1 MGNRNSAKPP
11 ISSTDLTPKSVGGM
25 IQDLQED
32 IKCSICLESFIN
44 PVSIDCGHN
53 FCQECLFI
61 HLNNSPQSEY
71 NCPECRHLCRPEC
84 MKPDARLK
92 SLVEKIS
99 QFPHLEEVNK
109 KISTASMILG
119 QPVQLVGLD
128 ENGDL
133 YLDAEALSSCLEQE
147 EVKDTPVCLISIIGE
162 QRQGKSFLL
171 NFLLRRFK
179 NLAVADD
186 SWMGHEDEPLTGF
199 EWHPGTK
206 SITKGIWIWNQPF
219 LVPGEN
225 GKVALFLIDT
235 EGSMDIERS
244 KDNGVKFSAF
254 SMLLSSYQIL
264 NLSHRLK
271 DPDLEYMEMFLYI
284 AKTVGH
290 QFKLKPVQHLDVL
303 VRDWFYPATYGF
315 QGGQGY
321 LQDTI
326 QKLEGQPNRHPQA
339 LQTFKSTDTSCYL
352 MPFPGKTLVMG
363 NEGTIAGMDED
374 FRECLKDYGNHVAR
388 SAGMHVQRNQKS
400 KPLTGTELANKIKDL
415 SELMKQYHTGFSSPT
430 EMAYTFNQNNNK
442 MFQKKFKKFIEK
454 QDKFSRSMWA
464 SLRVSPNSMTRR
476 LEEKQE
482 KLLQQF
488 RDSFQGD
495 ELHRTEFLS
504 CLESYLKCE
513 ANDFMEDYIRRFKS
527 SAIKA
532 GAAIGVGAV
541 GLAGGAVGA
550 SIAAALLA
558 GEAIVL
564 GTGATFAIGTVAGAG
579 TFGLVGGGVGAS
591 VGSRLGNA
599 KSNEA
604 KNEAK
609 GDNETKE
616 EEEEE
621 EEEENVSDEKS
632 LISRLGAS

>member
-1 MGNRNSAKPP
+1 MIKIEHGLKERQIRPTL
-11 ISSTDLTPKSVGGM
+11 STAPTPKSVGDI

-32 IKCSICLESFIN
+32 IKCSICLESFNN

-53 FCQECLFI
+53 FCQDCLFV
-61 HLNNSPQSEY
+61 HLNNSPQPEY
-71 NCPECRHLCRPEC
+71 NCPECRHLCHPEH

-99 QFPHLEEVNK
+99 EFPHLEEVNK
-109 KISTASMILG
+109 KMPTASLEMG

-133 YLDAEALSSCLEQE
+133 YLDVEALSSCLERE
-147 EVKDTPVCLISIIGE
+147 EVKDTPICLISMIGE

-171 NFLLRRFK
+171 NFLLRRLK
-179 NLAVADD
+179 NLAVTDY
-186 SWMGHEDEPLTGF
+186 SWLGQVDQPLTGF

-219 LVPGEN
+219 LVSDEN

-244 KDNGVKFSAF
+244 KDNGVKLSAF
-254 SMLLSSYQIL
+254 SMLLSSYQ
-264 NLSHRLK
+264 
-271 DPDLEYMEMFLYI
+271 MFLYI

-303 VRDWFYPATYGF
+303 VRDWFYPPIYGF
-315 QGGQGY
+315 QGGQVY
-321 LQDTI
+321 LHDII
-326 QKLEGQPNRHPQA
+326 QKLEGQPNRHSQT
-339 LQTFKSTDTSCYL
+339 LQIFKSTSTSCYL
-352 MPFPGKTLVMG
+352 MPFPGKAL
-363 NEGTIAGMDED
+363 
-374 FRECLKDYGNHVAR
+374 DYGNHIAR
-388 SAGMHVQRNQKS
+388 SAGMHVQRNQEN
-400 KPLTGTELANKIKDL
+400 KPLTGTELADKIK
-415 SELMKQYHTGFSSPT
+415 
-430 EMAYTFNQNNNK
+430 MAYTFNLNNNK
-442 MFQKKFKKFIEK
+442 MFQKKFKKFIQK
-454 QDKFSRSMWA
+454 QDKFSCSI
-464 SLRVSPNSMTRR
+464 LRNLYVSPNSMTKR
-476 LEEKQE
+476 LEEKQK

-495 ELHRTEFLS
+495 EPHQTEFLT

-513 ANDFMEDYIRRFKS
+513 ANDFLENYRRRFKS

-550 SIAAALLA
+550 GIAAALLA
-558 GEAIVL
+558 TEAIVL
-564 GTGATFAIGTVAGAG
+564 GAGATFAIGTVAGAS
-579 TFGLVGGGVGAS
+579 TFGLVGGGVGAG
-591 VGSRLGNA
+591 VGSHIGSS
-599 KSNEA
+599 KSNDN

-609 GDNETKE
+609 DDNKTED
-616 EEEEE
+616 
-621 EEEENVSDEKS
+621 EEENVSDEKS
-632 LISRLGAS
+632 LIS

>member
-1 MGNRNSAKPP
+1 MGNTNSAKQPTL
-11 ISSTDLTPKSVGGM
+11 STAPTPKSVGGM

-32 IKCSICLESFIN
+32 IKCSICLESFSN

-53 FCQECLFI
+53 FCQDCLFD
-61 HLNNSPQSEY
+61 HLNHSPQSEY
-71 NCPECRHLCRPEC
+71 NCPECRHLCHPEH

-99 QFPHLEEVNK
+99 LFPHLEEVNK
-109 KISTASMILG
+109 KMPTASLELG

-133 YLDAEALSSCLEQE
+133 YMDAEALSSCLEGE
-147 EVKDTPVCLISIIGE
+147 EVKDTPICLISIIGE

-171 NFLLRRFK
+171 NFLLRRLK
-179 NLAVADD
+179 NLAVTDD
-186 SWMGHEDEPLTGF
+186 SWLGQEDEPLTGF

-219 LVPGEN
+219 LVSDEN

-244 KDNGVKFSAF
+244 KDNGVKLSAF

-264 NLSHRLK
+264 NLSHKLK
-271 DPDLEYMEMFLYI
+271 DPDVEYMEMYLYI
-284 AKTVGH
+284 AKTVDH
-290 QFKLKPVQHLDVL
+290 QFKLKPVQHLDIL
-303 VRDWFYPATYGF
+303 VRDWFYPPTYGF
-315 QGGQGY
+315 QGGQVY
-321 LQDTI
+321 LHDII
-326 QKLEGQPNRHPQA
+326 QKLEGQPKRHSQA
-339 LQTFKSTDTSCYL
+339 LQMFKSTNTSCYL
-352 MPFPGKTLVMG
+352 MPFPGKALVMG
-363 NEGTIAGMDED
+363 TEGTIAGMDED
-374 FRECLKDYGNHVAR
+374 FRGFLKDYGNHIAR
-388 SAGMHVQRNQKS
+388 SAGMHVQRNQKN
-400 KPLTGTELANKIKDL
+400 KPLTGTEIADKIKAL
-415 SELMKQYHTGFSSPT
+415 SELMKQYHTGFSSPI

-442 MFQKKFKKFIEK
+442 MFQKKFKKFIQK
-454 QDKFSRSMWA
+454 QDKFSCSILA
-464 SLRVSPNSMTRR
+464 SLRVSPNSMTKRF
-476 LEEKQE
+476 EEKQK

-488 RDSFQGD
+488 RDSFHGD
-495 ELHRTEFLS
+495 ELHQTEFLT
-504 CLESYLKCE
+504 CLESYLKYE
-513 ANDFMEDYIRRFKS
+513 ANNFLEGYRRRFKS

-532 GAAIGVGAV
+532 GVAIGVSAV

-550 SIAAALLA
+550 GIAAALLA

-579 TFGLVGGGVGAS
+579 TFGLVGGGLGAG
-591 VGSRLGNA
+591 VGSRIGSS
-599 KSNEA
+599 KSNNN

-609 GDNETKE
+609 DDNEIE
-616 EEEEE
+616 D

-632 LISRLGAS
+632 LIS

>member
-1 MGNRNSAKPP
+1 MGNTNSAKPP
-11 ISSTDLTPKSVGGM
+11 ISSTVPTPKSVGGM

-53 FCQECLFI
+53 FCQDCLFI

-71 NCPECRHLCRPEC
+71 NCPECRHLCRPER

-99 QFPHLEEVNK
+99 HFPHLEEVNK
-109 KISTASMILG
+109 KMPTASVVLG
-119 QPVQLVGLD
+119 KPVQLVGLD

-133 YLDAEALSSCLEQE
+133 YLDAEALSTCLEQE

-179 NLAVADD
+179 NLAVTDD
-186 SWMGHEDEPLTGF
+186 SWMGQEDEPLTGF

-219 LVPGEN
+219 LVSDEN

-303 VRDWFYPATYGF
+303 VRDWFYPPTYGF
-315 QGGQGY
+315 QGGQDY

-326 QKLEGQPNRHPQA
+326 QKLEGQPNRHPRA

-374 FRECLKDYGNHVAR
+374 FREFLKDYGNHVAR
-388 SAGMHVQRNQKS
+388 SAGMHVQRNQES
-400 KPLTGTELANKIKDL
+400 KPLTGTELADKIKDL
-415 SELMKQYHTGFSSPT
+415 TELMKQYHTGFSSPV

-442 MFQKKFKKFIEK
+442 MFQKKFKKFIQK
-454 QDKFSRSMWA
+454 QEKFSRSVWA
-464 SLRVSPNSMTRR
+464 SLRVPPNSMTRR
-476 LEEKQE
+476 LKEKQE

-495 ELHRTEFLS
+495 EPHRTEFLL

-513 ANDFMEDYIRRFKS
+513 ANDFMEDYNRRFKS

-532 GAAIGVGAV
+532 GVAIGVGAV

-550 SIAAALLA
+550 GIAAALLA

-579 TFGLVGGGVGAS
+579 TFGLVGGGVGAG
-591 VGSRLGNA
+591 VGSHLGNA
-599 KSNEA
+599 KSNKA

-609 GDNETKE
+609 DDNKTE
-616 EEEEE
+616 EEK

-632 LISRLGAS
+632 LIS

>member
-1 MGNRNSAKPP
+1 MGNTNSTKLP
-11 ISSTDLTPKSVGGM
+11 ISSTVPTPKSVGSM

-53 FCQECLFI
+53 FCQDCLFI
-61 HLNNSPQSEY
+61 HVNNSPQSEY
-71 NCPECRHLCRPEC
+71 NCPECRHLCRPER

-109 KISTASMILG
+109 KMPTASVVLG

-179 NLAVADD
+179 NLAVTDD
-186 SWMGHEDEPLTGF
+186 SWMGQEDEPLTGF

-206 SITKGIWIWNQPF
+206 SITKGIWMWNQPF
-219 LVPGEN
+219 LVSDEN

-271 DPDLEYMEMFLYI
+271 DPDLEYMEIFLYI

-290 QFKLKPVQHLDVL
+290 QFQLKPIQHLDVL
-303 VRDWFYPATYGF
+303 VRDWFYPPIYGF
-315 QGGQGY
+315 QGGQDY

-326 QKLEGQPNRHPQA
+326 QKLEGQPNRHPRA
-339 LQTFKSTDTSCYL
+339 LQIFKSTDTSCYL

-374 FRECLKDYGNHVAR
+374 FREFLKDYGNHIAR
-388 SAGMHVQRNQKS
+388 SAGMHVQRNQEN
-400 KPLTGTELANKIKDL
+400 KPLTGTELADKIKDL
-415 SELMKQYHTGFSSPT
+415 SELMKQYHTGFSSPI
-430 EMAYTFNQNNNK
+430 EMAYTFNQNKNK
-442 MFQKKFKKFIEK
+442 MFQKKFKKFIQK
-454 QDKFSRSMWA
+454 QDKFSRSVLA
-464 SLRVSPNSMTRR
+464 SLRVPPNSMTRR
-476 LEEKQE
+476 LKEKQE

-495 ELHRTEFLS
+495 EPHRTEFLS

-513 ANDFMEDYIRRFKS
+513 ANDFMEDYNRRFKS

-532 GAAIGVGAV
+532 GVAIGVGAV

-550 SIAAALLA
+550 GIAAALLA

-564 GTGATFAIGTVAGAG
+564 GTGATFAIGTVAGAS

-609 GDNETKE
+609 GVNEI
-616 EEEEE
+616 EEE
-621 EEEENVSDEKS
+621 EEEENVSDEKN
-632 LISRLGAS
+632 LIS